1 MDKEGTMKINKLG
14 LGVIALTVLAASAY
28 AAIPAGQRQAL
39 IALYNA
45 TGGDSW
51 TDNSGWKA
59 EPVDT
64 DGFAMPGT
72 EESWFGITTA
82 GPNVTVTAINLSG
95 NNLVG
100 TLPTEIGDFPDLTA
114 LNVHTNVLYGAL
126 PASIGDLAN
135 LTLLHIYE
143 NDLTGAL
150 PTQVGNLTNL
160 VAFDLYDNELY
171 GTIPSSLGNLTNL
184 QSLLMQFNQ
193 FEGNIPA
200 TLGNLTNLRQ
210 LNIHANALTGSIP
223 ASLGNLTNLQSLRL
237 HLNMELGGAL
247 PPELGN
253 LSNLQELYLSNC
265 AFTGSI
271 PASFGDLTALLALY
285 LEYNQL
291 TGPIPAELGN
301 LILLQDLSL
310 HHNGLDGTIP
320 AELGGLSDLMGLEL
334 QFNALTGEIPS
345 ELGGLASLEMLLLHN
360 NQLSGAIPAALGG
373 LSQLQTLYLNANQ
386 LTGAIPVSLAGL
398 SNLLYL
404 RLDENQLTGAIP
416 DELGNMTGLVDLFL
430 CLNRLTGTVPAAL
443 GNLVNLQYLHLHG
456 NALEGVI
463 PDSLLNLTSL
473 VIEGVDI
480 GYNAIYTTNQALAD
494 FLSNLDSDWSAT
506 QTVPPTQM
514 TATSLDNASILVSWL
529 PIAYTGHGGYYA
541 VYSSTAAGGPYTPA
555 GQTINK
561 GISSLLVGGLTPTQT
576 YYFVVRTHTD
586 AHAGNASALD
596 SAYSAEVSATAW
608 TQVNVRVAG
617 TVLAAGSPLSG
628 VLVSGLPG
636 GPVTNSSGVYD
647 VIVPAGWS
655 GTVTPSLEGY
665 TFEPASRIY
674 TTLTADQLA
683 QDFAATLIPATIT
696 VTAPNGGESWQAG
709 TTHDVTWTATGL
721 SGSVTIDLYKAAVY
735 QKTLGTAAATAGT
748 FSWAVASGETPGT
761 DYRVM
766 VWQGSV
772 SDESNADFA
781 VTAAAV
787 RKDDLLATWDGQG
800 VYYKNSDTGAWV
812 RMASPATMI
821 TAGDFDGDGIDDLA
835 GLWPSQGGIWVLYS
849 HNSAWARLSSTARY
863 IAAGDMNG
871 DGRDD
876 LLGTWDGQGVY
887 YRNSITGIW
896 VRMASEATMIACG
909 DLDGD
914 GTDDLIGLWPSQ
926 GGIWVKYSQS
936 GLWARISSTAV
947 HIAAGDMNGDGRDDL
962 LGTWD
967 GQGVYYRNSLT
978 GAWIRMASPAT
989 LITTGDLDGDA
1000 TGDLIGIWPT
1010 QGGVWAKYSHNNAW
1024 ALLGS
1029 TARDISSGKMRPA
1042 PAGAPAAA
1050 AEAPLALTL
1059 PMGGDEPGPE
1069 GARGFR
1075 DESDRGPGGARFVY
1089 LEEKDQVP
1097 IEKRKGPAAAQ
1108 RVPGPGEAGFTA
1120 ADQPRLFP
1128 GEKVADEKADKPRKR

>member
-1 MDKEGTMKINKLG
+1 MKINKLG
-14 LGVIALTVLAASAY
+14 LGVIALAVLAASAN

-45 TGGDSW
+45 TGGDAW

-72 EESWFGITTA
+72 ENGWYGVTTDL
-82 GPNVTVTAINLSG
+82 GSTTVTGINLSA

-100 TLPTEIGDFPDLTA
+100 SLPTAIGDFPGLVSLNLHTNALSGSLPSSLGDLT
-114 LNVHTNVLYGAL
+114 
-126 PASIGDLAN
+126 N
-135 LTLLHIYE
+135 LTLLHLSM
-143 NDLTGAL
+143 NQFTGTL
-150 PTQVGNLTNL
+150 PAELGNLINL
-160 VAFDLYDNELY
+160 TELDAYDNQLN
-171 GTIPSSLGNLTNL
+171 GTIPAGLGNLVNL
-184 QSLLMQFNQ
+184 QILNMRSNL
-193 FEGNIPA
+193 FEGTLPA
-200 TLGNLTNLRQ
+200 ELGSLAVLTQ
-210 LNIHANALTGSIP
+210 LNFHDNQLTGSIP
-223 ASLGNLTNLQSLRL
+223 ASLGGLTNLISLRL
-237 HLNMELGGAL
+237 HGNQLSGSIPVELGDL
-247 PPELGN
+247 I
-253 LSNLQELYLSNC
+253 NLQELYLNNN
-265 AFTGSI
+265 ALTGSLPTSI
-271 PASFGDLTALLALY
+271 GGLESLLVLY

-291 TGPIPAELGN
+291 NGPIPAEIGDLDS
-301 LILLQDLSL
+301 LLVLSL
-310 HHNGLDGTIP
+310 HHNLLDGPLPAQLGDLAAIEVLSLQWNEFTGSIPTELGGLSALQVLDLHHNLLSGSIP
-320 AELGGLSDLMGLEL
+320 AELGSLSLLYTLYLNDNQLTGSIPAGLGALSDLGYLRLDE
-334 QFNALTGEIPS
+334 
-345 ELGGLASLEMLLLHN
+345 
-360 NQLSGAIPAALGG
+360 NQLSGAIPAELGG
-373 LSQLQTLYLNANQ
+373 LTDLLDLWLCKNR
-386 LTGAIPVSLAGL
+386 LTGAIPAS
-398 SNLLYL
+398 
-404 RLDENQLTGAIP
+404 
-416 DELGNMTGLVDLFL
+416 
-430 CLNRLTGTVPAAL
+430 L
-443 GNLVNLQYLHLHG
+443 GNLVNLEYLHLHS
-456 NALEGVI
+456 NALEGAI
-463 PDSLLNLTSL
+463 PAALANLTAL
-473 VIEGVDI
+473 LPEGTDI
-480 GYNAIYTTNQALAD
+480 GYNALYATEEALITFLNSKDAD
-494 FLSNLDSDWSAT
+494 WAAT
-506 QTVPPTQM
+506 QTIAPSQV
-514 TATSLDNASILVSWL
+514 TATSLDNAVILVSWL
-529 PIAYTGHGGYYA
+529 PIVYTGDTGYYA
-541 VYSSTAAGGPYTPA
+541 VYSSTTAGGSYALA
-555 GQTINK
+555 GQTLNK
-561 GISSLLVGGLTPTQT
+561 TASSLSVSGLNPGQT

-586 AHAGNASALD
+586 AHSGNANAVD

-628 VLVSGLPG
+628 VLMSGLPG

-665 TFEPASRIY
+665 TFDPPSRIY

-683 QDFAATLIPATIT
+683 QDYAATLILATIT

-709 TTHDVTWTATGL
+709 TSHDITWTHTGL

-735 QKTLGTAAATAGT
+735 QETLGTADVSALMY
-748 FSWAVASGETPGT
+748 SWAIASGETPGT
-761 DYRVM
+761 DYRVL

-772 SDESNADFA
+772 SDGSNADFA
-781 VTAAAV
+781 ITAAAI

-849 HNSAWARLSSTARY
+849 HNSTWARLSSTARY

-887 YRNSITGIW
+887 YRNSISGIW

-967 GQGVYYRNSLT
+967 GQGVYYRNSMT

-1010 QGGVWAKYSHNNAW
+1010 QGGVWAKYSHNSAW

-1050 AEAPLALTL
+1050 AEEPLALTL

-1075 DESDRGPGGARFVY
+1075 DESDRGPGGTRFVY
-1089 LEEKDQVP
+1089 LEDKNQVP
-1097 IEKRKGPAAAQ
+1097 VERRKGGAAALPA
-1108 RVPGPGEAGFTA
+1108 PGPGEAGFVA

-1128 GEKVADEKADKPRKR
+1128 GEKVADEKADKPRKK